1 MHEQD
6 KKEFAEV
13 IRATFDNYHREQ
25 PMNSTLR
32 VWWEMLA
39 GFDIAAVRAACLKY
53 IATEPKYPP
62 TIGQLLALIQ
72 HPGGNDGRLGA
83 DEAWAIGL
91 RGLDETETIVTTPEI
106 LAAMSAAQPVLEMGD
121 EVGARMAFKDRYN
134 RLVSEARTAGSAVEW
149 TPTLGWDMAKRETAL
164 REAVKAG
171 LLPAPKAS
179 AMLPP
184 PAPKKTDTDPVGLA
198 RLREAV
204 ANLKPASQ
212 KLREARE
219 AAAAAER
226 ERLADAKMKTQQQV
240 DNAEGNGKKIAH
252 AASF

>member
-1 MHEQD
+1 MHSSTPTPELLMAIAVTAEACGRTFSESAARQFAADLASFPQD
-6 KKEFAEV
+6 KVMAALHRCRMEV
-13 IRATFDNYHREQ
+13 KTFLTPAHVFERISDDR
-25 PMNSTLR
+25 P
-32 VWWEMLA
+32 
-39 GFDIAAVRAACLKY
+39 
-53 IATEPKYPP
+53 
-62 TIGQLLALIQ
+62 
-72 HPGGNDGRLGA
+72 GA

-91 RGLDETETIVTTPEI
+91 RGQDETETIVTTPEI
-106 LAAMSAAQPVLEMGD
+106 LAAMCAARPVLDMGD

-134 RLVSEARTAGSAVEW
+134 RLVAEARAAGRAVEW
-149 TPTLGWDMAKRETAL
+149 TPTLGWDIAKRETAL

-184 PAPKKTDTDPVGLA
+184 PAPKKSDTDPVGLA

>member
-25 PMNSTLR
+25 PMNATLR
-32 VWWEMLA
+32 LWWEMLA
-39 GFDIAAVRAACLKY
+39 GFDIAAVRAACLRF

-62 TIGQLLALIQ
+62 TIGQLLEILR
-72 HPGGNDGRLGA
+72 PGGGNDGRLGA
-83 DEAWAIGL
+83 DEAWAKALLGQ
-91 RGLDETETIVTTPEI
+91 DQSETVVTTPEI
-106 LAAMSAAQPVLEMGD
+106 LAAMSAAQPVLDMGD
-121 EVGARMAFKDRYN
+121 EIGARMAFKDAYN
-134 RLVSEARTAGSAVEW
+134 RLVAEARAAGKPVEW
-149 TPTLGWDMAKRETAL
+149 LPTLGWNKEKQAGAL

-171 LLPAPKAS
+171 LLPAPKAT

-184 PAPKKTDTDPVGLA
+184 PTPTKVDIDPKGLA

-204 ANLKPASQ
+204 SQLKPASQ
-212 KLREARE
+212 KIREARE

-226 ERLADAKMKTQQQV
+226 ERLEAAKRASAEKVLDYEGQSQKPPRAD
-240 DNAEGNGKKIAH
+240 
-252 AASF
+252 SF